1 MAPTLVMHGD
11 ADKLVP
17 IYQAEI
23 LKKSCEAAHAPFKL
37 VVREGKD
44 HGWKEMGDDMKIF
57 ADWFDEHLRGLKPKE

>member
-1 MAPTLVMHGD
+1 MGGIAAGLRM
-11 ADKLVP
+11 
-17 IYQAEI
+17 AEI
-23 LKKSCEAAHAPFKL
+23 CMGGLGTCTISDSGSAHAPFKL